1 MSYSLN
7 SVKGVTQGIIQGT
20 AEAASKRDTRSLD
33 YSSYQLPC
41 LFRGVYSSLLRRRI

>member
-20 AEAASKRDTRSLD
+20 AEAASKGDTRSLD
-33 YSSYQLPC
+33 YSSYQLPFF
-41 LFRGVYSSLLRRRI
+41 LAVYSALLR